1 MPRLVISKGT
11 TFLKECAF
19 SGVDIITIGR
29 ARSND
34 LFLPDPA
41 RKVSRYHAAIVR
53 AKVHPERYFVRDLSS
68 LRATKL
74 NGEIIFQRLL
84 EDGDVVGIA
93 DYELTYFGQP
103 PDKRSWSRLSVVPK
117 QVEAAV
123 VDKSTMLFTHSELM
137 KEIPIAAGRREVV
150 EEVLRRAARVASL
163 AELLEQTMASIV
175 RVMGAERGFAGMFS
189 PGGDYEEVGATGLR
203 PEEQVEISDAGFL
216 ERIRQGKHV
225 LDETTLLVPILLHE
239 QVLGFFCVD
248 RAASA
253 ERFSTDEANF
263 LLTVGRIA
271 AAHVG
276 EGRGRRRAKGE
287 ETPLEWPMEMVG
299 KSKPMLQAY
308 DQIREAAATDANV
321 LVLGESGTG
330 KELVARAIHA
340 GSTHA
345 PGRFVAHNCAEIT
358 ESLAEA
364 VVFGYAPKSGISG
377 ADPQGASGWFEMAHG
392 GTLFLDEVQA
402 LGPAL
407 QDKFLRVLQE
417 KMVWRV
423 RGKEAIPVAV
433 SVVAATDQDLEL
445 AIERGAF
452 RATLY
457 YRFGKQIHLAP
468 LRERTEDI
476 PLLAHYFL
484 DKYAVKL
491 NSRARSLS
499 HRALHRLVSYHW
511 PGNVRELENYI
522 RDAVGKNPD
531 KEVLLSWDFAQLPDA
546 PLEGVAEETGA
557 PEPDAAPEAAPPP
570 APAAPRPMREVEKEE
585 ILEALEA
592 TQGNITK
599 AAKLL
604 GYKSR
609 QTMLNKM
616 DRYGIPRRHG
626 DPEAGS

>member
-1 MPRLVISKGT
+1 MPRVVISKGT
-11 TFLKECAF
+11 AFLKECAF

-74 NGEIIFQRLL
+74 NGEIVFQRLL

-103 PDKRSWSRLSVVPK
+103 PEKRAFSRLSVVPK
-117 QVEAAV
+117 RVEAAV

-150 EEVLRRAARVASL
+150 EEVLRRAARVGSL
-163 AELLEQTMASIV
+163 AELLEQAMASIV
-175 RVMGAERGFAGMFS
+175 RVMGAERGFAGIFLAA
-189 PGGDYEEVGATGLR
+189 GDYEEVGATGLR
-203 PEEQVEISDAGFL
+203 PDEQVEVSDPGFR
-216 ERIRQGKHV
+216 ERIQQGKNV
-225 LDETTLLVPILLHE
+225 LDETTLLVPILLHD
-239 QVLGFFCVD
+239 QALGFFCVD
-248 RAASA
+248 RAPSA
-253 ERFSTDEANF
+253 EPFSTDEANF

-299 KSKPMLQAY
+299 KSKVMLQVY
-308 DQIREAAATDANV
+308 DQIREAAATDTNV

-340 GSTHA
+340 HSAHA
-345 PGRFVAHNCAEIT
+345 RGKIVAHNCAEIT

-377 ADPQGASGWFEMAHG
+377 ADPQGAPGWFELAHG

-402 LGPAL
+402 LGPTL

-417 KMVWRV
+417 KVVWRV
-423 RGKEAIPVAV
+423 RGKEPIPVAV
-433 SVVAATDQDLEL
+433 NVVAATDQDLEA

-452 RATLY
+452 RAPLY
-457 YRFGKQIHLAP
+457 YRFGKQIRVPP
-468 LRERTEDI
+468 LRERPEDI

-484 DKYAVKL
+484 DRYAVKF
-491 NSRARSLS
+491 NGRARSLS

-522 RDAVGKNPD
+522 KDAVAKNPD
-531 KEVLLSWDFAQLPDA
+531 KEVLLSWDFAQLPEA
-546 PLEGVAEETGA
+546 PPEAAIEEAGA
-557 PEPDAAPEAAPPP
+557 PEPDAAPEPPP
-570 APAAPRPMREVEKEE
+570 PAAPRPMREVEKEE

-616 DRYGIPRRHG
+616 DRYGIPRQHG
-626 DPEAGS
+626 DPEARS